1 MAQYDTVLVIRTELS
16 SRDARAE
23 DASLSLSET
32 EKSKIQ
38 QALKDLLASPALRS
52 TQQCQHLL
60 QYIVDHTLTGE
71 LALLRERVI
80 GKEVFD
86 RH

>member
-1 MAQYDTVLVIRTELS
+1 MHTPRTP
-16 SRDARAE
+16 
-23 DASLSLSET
+23 LSEID
-32 EKSKIQ
+32 KSEIQ

-71 LALLRERVI
+71 SALLRERVI
-80 GKEVFD
+80 GKEVFTGVLTTNLAKT
-86 RH
+86 RWCGYAL